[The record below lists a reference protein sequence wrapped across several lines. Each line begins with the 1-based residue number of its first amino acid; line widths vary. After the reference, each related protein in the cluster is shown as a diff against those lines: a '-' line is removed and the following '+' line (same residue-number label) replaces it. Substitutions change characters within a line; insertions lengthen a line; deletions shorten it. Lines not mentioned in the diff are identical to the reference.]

1 MAITRHS
8 PCCDP
13 GSIPGIGVIFC
24 LPFFNY
30 IARFFFLNYS
40 KTLSHVNNSLR
51 MLLDMGKWL

>member
-24 LPFFNY
+24 LPFLLTLLG
-30 IARFFFLNYS
+30 FFFFELFQ
-40 KTLSHVNNSLR
+40 NSITCQQFPQNVIR
-51 MLLDMGKWL
+51 YG

>member
-13 GSIPGIGVIFC
+13 GSIPGIGVNFC
-24 LPFFNY
+24 LPFYY
-30 IARFFFLNYS
+30 IARFFLNYS

>member
-24 LPFFNY
+24 LPFLLTLLG
-30 IARFFFLNYS
+30 FFFLNYS

>member
-13 GSIPGIGVIFC
+13 GSIPGIGVNFY
-24 LPFFNY
+24 LFFTF
-30 IARFFFLNYS
+30 IARIFFLNYS

-51 MLLDMGKWL
+51 MLLDMGEWL